1 MVGDQNFAAAI
12 RVKPLAKFSDGEV
25 RVQERFGGHATQ
37 AADEF
42 RLNDVELLLA
52 VAPAIF

>member
-1 MVGDQNFAAAI
+1 MVGDPDFAATI
-12 RVKPLAKFSDGEV
+12 GMKSLAKFSDGKV
-25 RVQERFGGHATQ
+25 RIQKRFGGHATQ